1 MRNRILQNLLIS
13 LSIILGS
20 TSQAVFASILSLDD
34 FSQYQRVS
42 DEGDRSGPTSDT
54 INGVTGSDLAN
65 VTRTFIGEASTSNSG
80 SKITVKSQNGL
91 LKIANGPA
99 SAGQASIVWNFD
111 PIDLTKFATGF
122 RLEVAKIDLNV
133 SAEIIVNG
141 VAGSG
146 VKTFTGTDDFLIQF
160 SDFSNS
166 GVFSSVSGLRL
177 NFSGPLAW
185 DGQFRFLLDGT
196 PPATVTSVP
205 VPAAYLLMGSALLGL
220 IGVSR
225 RRKV

>member
-1 MRNRILQNLLIS
+1 MHKPILQNLIIS
-13 LSIILGS
+13 LLIILGS
-20 TSQAVFASILSLDD
+20 TGQAVFASVLTLDD
-34 FSQYQRVS
+34 FSLYQRVS
-42 DEGDRSGPTSDT
+42 DDGSEPGVASDT
-54 INGVTGSDLAN
+54 VSILAGTGLSN
-65 VTRTFIGEASTSNSG
+65 VSRTFIGEATASDSG
-80 SKITVKSQNGL
+80 SKITIKSQNGL

-99 SAGQASIVWNFD
+99 SAGFASIVWNFD
-111 PIDLTKFATGF
+111 PVDFTKFATGL

-133 SAEIIVNG
+133 SAEIIVNEI
-141 VAGSG
+141 AGSG
-146 VKTFTGTDDFLIQF
+146 VKKFTGTDDFLIQF

-166 GVFSSVSGLRL
+166 GAFSSVSSLRL

-185 DGQFRFLLDGT
+185 DGQFRFFLDGT